1 MQLTIDDAVVDQY
14 IGVHCTVVEGFHL
27 NVDGGLGVVLRRFI
41 EGDIVSACDGDALR
55 HIVRGLADVYSAAA
69 GDVEKRHSLAGGLL
83 LQYVR
88 HAVHLL
94 IKQRLG
100 LVLLVQQRRVQLDPL
115 HPTQGLGLVA
125 GCLHQHGDAQPLQLL
140 QYRRR
145 VIDHGVFHRQITALR
160 QDQLIIRLGVLAGVY
175 QRSAVHGVLGTLDIP
190 VRLLFT
196 AEGDTVDG
204 VQLVEVVHGSGG
216 YQIDLVQRLVQN
228 SDAGGCSVR
237 HRRALRY
244 QQVHPVVVDGD
255 ALVALSGILYGKLLG
270 IAQGHGTVKDQLIP
284 RYGGSLSICFG
295 RGVCRA
301 AGTEGQHQQQQ
312 RQYRGGQPFHW
323 AASTAVVES
332 KVRVYSISWG
342 VLMAVVSPITV
353 SGVSSAR
360 TGISK
365 VEPPSVVRTS

>member
-1 MQLTIDDAVVDQY
+1 M
-14 IGVHCTVVEGFHL
+14 VEGFHL
-27 NVDGGLGVVLRRFI
+27 NIDGGLSVVLRRFV
-41 EGDIVSACDGDALR
+41 EGDIVAAGDGDALR
-55 HIVRGLADVYSAAA
+55 HIVRGFADVYSAAA

-125 GCLHQHGDAQPLQLL
+125 GCLHQHRDTQPLQLL
-140 QYRRR
+140 QHRRG
-145 VIDHGVFHRQITALR
+145 VVNHGVFHRQIAALR
-160 QDQLIIRLGVLAGVY
+160 QDQLIIWLGVLAGVY
-175 QRSAVHGVLGTLDIP
+175 QCSAVHGVLGALDIP

-196 AEGDTVDG
+196 AEGDAVDG
-204 VQLVEVVHGSGG
+204 VQLVKVVHGSGG
-216 YQIDLVQRLVQN
+216 YQINLVQRLLQN
-228 SDAGGCSVR
+228 GDTGRYPVR
-237 HRRALRY
+237 HSCTLRH
-244 QQVHPVVVDGD
+244 QQVYPVVVDGD
-255 ALVALSGILYGKLLG
+255 ALVAVPGVLHGELLRV
-270 IAQGHGTVKDQLIP
+270 AQGHGTVEDQLVP
-284 RYGGSLSICFG
+284 RHGGGLSVCFAG
-295 RGVCRA
+295 GVSRA
-301 AGTEGQHQQQQ
+301 AGAEGQDHQRRQQP
-312 RQYRGGQPFHW
+312 GEKTPHW
-323 AASTAVVES
+323 AASTAVADL

-342 VLMAVVSPITV
+342 VLMAVVSPMTV

>member
-1 MQLTIDDAVVDQY
+1 M
-14 IGVHCTVVEGFHL
+14 
-27 NVDGGLGVVLRRFI
+27 NV
-41 EGDIVSACDGDALR
+41 
-55 HIVRGLADVYSAAA
+55 
-69 GDVEKRHSLAGGLL
+69 
-83 LQYVR
+83 
-88 HAVHLL
+88 
-94 IKQRLG
+94 
-100 LVLLVQQRRVQLDPL
+100 
-115 HPTQGLGLVA
+115 
-125 GCLHQHGDAQPLQLL
+125 
-140 QYRRR
+140 
-145 VIDHGVFHRQITALR
+145 
-160 QDQLIIRLGVLAGVY
+160 
-175 QRSAVHGVLGTLDIP
+175 P
-190 VRLLFT
+190 VRLLFA
-196 AEGDTVDG
+196 AEGDTPDG
-204 VQLVEVVHGSGG
+204 VQLVEVVHGGG
-216 YQIDLVQRLVQN
+216 RHQIDLIQRLLQN
-228 SDAGGCSVR
+228 GDAGGDALR

-284 RYGGSLSICFG
+284 RYGSSLSICFG

-301 AGTEGQHQQQQ
+301 AATEGQHQQQQ

>member
-1 MQLTIDDAVVDQY
+1 M
-14 IGVHCTVVEGFHL
+14 VEGFHL
-27 NVDGGLGVVLRRFI
+27 NIDGGLGVVLRRFV
-41 EGDIVSACDGDALR
+41 EGDIVAAGDGDALR
-55 HIVRGLADVYSAAA
+55 HIVRGLADIHRTAA
-69 GDVEKRHSLAGGLL
+69 GDIEERHGFACGLL
-83 LQYVR
+83 LQNIR
-88 HAVHLL
+88 HAVHLCVE
-94 IKQRLG
+94 QSLG

-115 HPTQGLGLVA
+115 HPAHGLGLVA
-125 GCLHQHGDAQPLQLL
+125 GGLHQHGDAQPLQLL
-140 QYRRR
+140 QHRRR

-196 AEGDTVDG
+196 AESDAVDG

-301 AGTEGQHQQQQ
+301 AATEGQHQ
-312 RQYRGGQPFHW
+312 
-323 AASTAVVES
+323 
-332 KVRVYSISWG
+332 
-342 VLMAVVSPITV
+342 
-353 SGVSSAR
+353 
-360 TGISK
+360 
-365 VEPPSVVRTS
+365 

>member
-1 MQLTIDDAVVDQY
+1 MQFAVDDAVVDQHV
-14 IGVHCTVVEGFHL
+14 GVHRSVVEGFHL
-27 NVDGGLGVVLRRFI
+27 NIDGGLGVVLRRLV
-41 EGDIVSACDGDALR
+41 EGDIVSACDGNALR

-115 HPTQGLGLVA
+115 HPAQGLGLVA

-140 QYRRR
+140 QHRRG
-145 VIDHGVFHRQITALR
+145 VIDHGVFHRQIAAVG

-175 QRSAVHGVLGTLDIP
+175 QRSAVHGVLGALNVP
-190 VRLLFT
+190 VRLLFA
-196 AEGDTVDG
+196 AEGDATDG
-204 VQLVEVVHGSGG
+204 IQLVKVVHGGSG
-216 YQIDLVQRLVQN
+216 YQIDLIQRLLQN
-228 SDAGGCSVR
+228 GDAGGDALR
-237 HRRALRY
+237 YRRALRY
-244 QQVHPVVVDGD
+244 QQVHPVVADGN
-255 ALVALSGILYGKLLG
+255 ALVAFSGVLHGELLG
-270 IAQGHGTVKDQLIP
+270 VAQGHGAVKDQLVP
-284 RYGGSLSICFG
+284 RHGGGLPVCFG
-295 RGVCRA
+295 GGVSRA
-301 AGTEGQHQQQQ
+301 AGAEGQDCQRRQQS
-312 RQYRGGQPFHW
+312 GEKTLHW
-323 AASTAVVES
+323 AASTAVEES

>member
-1 MQLTIDDAVVDQY
+1 M
-14 IGVHCTVVEGFHL
+14 
-27 NVDGGLGVVLRRFI
+27 
-41 EGDIVSACDGDALR
+41 
-55 HIVRGLADVYSAAA
+55 
-69 GDVEKRHSLAGGLL
+69 
-83 LQYVR
+83 
-88 HAVHLL
+88 
-94 IKQRLG
+94 
-100 LVLLVQQRRVQLDPL
+100 
-115 HPTQGLGLVA
+115 
-125 GCLHQHGDAQPLQLL
+125 L

-175 QRSAVHGVLGTLDIP
+175 QRSTVHGVLGTLDIP

-196 AEGDTVDG
+196 AEGDAVDG

-270 IAQGHGTVKDQLIP
+270 IAQGHGAVKDQLVP
-284 RYGGSLSICFG
+284 RHGGGLPVCLG
-295 RGVCRA
+295 GGVSRA
-301 AGTEGQHQQQQ
+301 AGTEGQDRQRRQQS
-312 RQYRGGQPFHW
+312 GEKAPHW
-323 AASTAVVES
+323 AASTAVEES

-353 SGVSSAR
+353 NGVSSAR

>member
-1 MQLTIDDAVVDQY
+1 M
-14 IGVHCTVVEGFHL
+14 VEGFHL

-41 EGDIVSACDGDALR
+41 EGDIVSACDGDTLR

-83 LQYVR
+83 LQYIR

-115 HPTQGLGLVA
+115 HPAHGQGLVA
-125 GCLHQHGDAQPLQLL
+125 GGLHQHGDAQPLQLL
-140 QYRRR
+140 QHRRR

-160 QDQLIIRLGVLAGVY
+160 QDQLIIRLRVLAGVY
-175 QRSAVHGVLGTLDIP
+175 QRSTVHGVLGTLDIP

-204 VQLVEVVHGSGG
+204 VQLVKVVHGSGG

-270 IAQGHGTVKDQLIP
+270 IAQGHGAVKDQLVP
-284 RYGGSLSICFG
+284 RHGGGLPVCLG
-295 RGVCRA
+295 GGVSRA
-301 AGTEGQHQQQQ
+301 AGAEGQDHQRRQQP
-312 RQYRGGQPFHW
+312 GEKTPHW

>member
-1 MQLTIDDAVVDQY
+1 M
-14 IGVHCTVVEGFHL
+14 
-27 NVDGGLGVVLRRFI
+27 
-41 EGDIVSACDGDALR
+41 
-55 HIVRGLADVYSAAA
+55 
-69 GDVEKRHSLAGGLL
+69 
-83 LQYVR
+83 
-88 HAVHLL
+88 
-94 IKQRLG
+94 
-100 LVLLVQQRRVQLDPL
+100 
-115 HPTQGLGLVA
+115 
-125 GCLHQHGDAQPLQLL
+125 
-140 QYRRR
+140 
-145 VIDHGVFHRQITALR
+145 
-160 QDQLIIRLGVLAGVY
+160 
-175 QRSAVHGVLGTLDIP
+175 DIP
-190 VRLLFT
+190 VRLLFA
-196 AEGDTVDG
+196 AEGDAPDG
-204 VQLVEVVHGSGG
+204 VQLVEVVHGGGG

-228 SDAGGCSVR
+228 SDAGGYSVR

-301 AGTEGQHQQQQ
+301 AATEGQHQQQ